1 MPQTYHS
8 LQVSQVC
15 HHRKKYPSQKPK
27 DILAQIV
34 LIRSALYDFEIAFLQ
49 MILSFVI
56 YIVFAPIIASM
67 LSPWR
72 GDTAASYWLPKSEL
86 SETVNLFEI
95 VFFAIMIVFVIEIV
109 FVIYIVFAP
118 IIGSMLSPWRGES
131 AASSCLPKSELSQT
145 VTLFGIVF
153 FCN

>member
-27 DILAQIV
+27 NILAQIV

-56 YIVFAPIIASM
+56 YIVFAPGIGSM
-67 LSPWR
+67 LSSWR
-72 GDTAASYWLPKSEL
+72 GETAASYCLPKSEL
-86 SETVNLFEI
+86 SETV
-95 VFFAIMIVFVIEIV
+95 
-109 FVIYIVFAP
+109 
-118 IIGSMLSPWRGES
+118 
-131 AASSCLPKSELSQT
+131 
-145 VTLFGIVF
+145 TLFDIVF